1 MTQEP
6 LLMRFFTIVIILPCA
21 TAVVLEFSPIFIQH
35 SAVAQ
40 EQHEN
45 NLATTISSS
54 SLSPSNQ
61 TDLKLQTL
69 QTSSL
74 QSSHPQST
82 TPLSLTDIFKKVE
95 NSVVQITSTVSNP
108 NELIIINGKR
118 LNGNSTALGSGFIYD
133 NKGHIVTNN
142 HAVPD
147 LSNNTNSVDV
157 TFIDGNTYSAKVIHR
172 DPFSDIAV
180 LQLIGNFS
188 DEKLVPL
195 SITNSSTL
203 QVGQP
208 VIAIGNPFG
217 LSGSMTTGIISQ
229 MARVLP
235 NPDTGYSIANTIQT
249 NAAINPGNSGGPLL
263 NMQGQVIGMNT
274 AIISDTGSYSGVG
287 FAIPSDDIMHIVPK
301 LIQNRSYSHPWL
313 GIAGGK
319 ITPEISEKV
328 GFPKNYKGVMIAAV
342 QSGSPA
348 EKAGLRGFNQNISNG
363 GNITRLGDIITAVDG
378 HPVRQMDEI
387 INYLEAHKSV
397 GDRVEVKVM
406 RDAKIMDLTINLK
419 ARPITTNSQNQTLE
433 QTPQTPQVPESPP
446 IP

>member
-328 GFPKNYKGVMIAAV
+328 GFPKNYKGVMI
-342 QSGSPA
+342 GSSSI
-348 EKAGLRGFNQNISNG
+348 R
-363 GNITRLGDIITAVDG
+363 
-378 HPVRQMDEI
+378 
-387 INYLEAHKSV
+387 
-397 GDRVEVKVM
+397 
-406 RDAKIMDLTINLK
+406 
-419 ARPITTNSQNQTLE
+419 
-433 QTPQTPQVPESPP
+433 
-446 IP
+446 